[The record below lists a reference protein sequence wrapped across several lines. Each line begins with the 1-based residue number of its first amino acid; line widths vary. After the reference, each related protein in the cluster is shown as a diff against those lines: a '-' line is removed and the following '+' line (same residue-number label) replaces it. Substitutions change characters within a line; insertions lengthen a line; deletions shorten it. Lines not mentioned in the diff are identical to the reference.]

1 MQLKV
6 EIMDE
11 MLHASV
17 KLAKGFL
24 QTVDDGRNHGICI
37 DLPPED
43 GTDLGPTALELCVM
57 SYAGC
62 VATISALIAKNSRV
76 SIKDLEVKVEA
87 VKSDEEGTITETN
100 SDIKVKTDA
109 PENKIRRIVELAIKT
124 CPVGKLFG
132 KAGVEEKHNIMIEK
146 E

>member
-24 QTVDDGRNHGICI
+24 QTVDDGRSHGICI

-109 PENKIRRIVELAIKT
+109 PEDKIRRIVELAIRT
-124 CPVGKLFG
+124 CPVAKLFG
-132 KAGVEEKHNIMIEK
+132 KASVKEKHNIMIEK
-146 E
+146 G

>member
-1 MQLKV
+1 MGEL
-6 EIMDE
+6 
-11 MLHASV
+11 LHASV
-17 KLAKGFL
+17 KLVKGFL
-24 QTVDDGRNHGICI
+24 QTVDDGRSHCICI

-43 GTDLGPTALELCVM
+43 GTDLGPMALELCVM

-109 PENKIRRIVELAIKT
+109 PEDKIRRIVELAIRT
-124 CPVGKLFG
+124 CPVRRLFE
-132 KAGVEEKHNIMIEK
+132 KAGVKEKHTIMIEK
-146 E
+146 G